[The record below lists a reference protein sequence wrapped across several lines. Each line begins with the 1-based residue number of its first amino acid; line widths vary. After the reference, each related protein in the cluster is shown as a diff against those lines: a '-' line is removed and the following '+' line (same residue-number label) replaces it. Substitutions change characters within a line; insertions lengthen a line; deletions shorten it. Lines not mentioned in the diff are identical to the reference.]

1 MRITRD
7 NYEVY
12 FIDLIDGTLDASL
25 QEEMQLFLAANPD
38 LAEEMDGLDGFSF
51 NAESHSGINKSDL
64 YKTVAPG
71 EKPVH
76 PPVVSK
82 HEKPIGAKP
91 VVLPRLKA
99 PEVVFDAKA
108 MLYQQEAAAHWNLL
122 PGFGARRSK
131 HINASNLIGSK
142 VNGMLPKLV
151 APTIIF
157 EGKDALYQT
166 AATVI
171 PIAPKSET
179 GARVIT
185 MRRAMYY
192 TSAAAAIAVLLWF
205 NMPST
210 SHKAG
215 MASEWEKE
223 VVNGVSKDPIRENS
237 APSKSSDM
245 ERVDDVSNDVAYQP
259 KKNNRPS
266 KSGTIVPN
274 KNEAQEDQ
282 ENSPKEI
289 IELPEENYANQNPV
303 INPIDP
309 NENSFGGNG
318 SGSIINTSSN
328 NKGAS
333 NSRRYSS
340 VLEFA
345 ENKAKETLWGSED
358 YPEDNFTSSLVKRQF
373 DKTKEERDLPVDL
386 ERKEEGKR
394 RVWRI
399 RIGKFEYVRTR

>member
-12 FIDLIDGTLDASL
+12 FIDFIDGNLDASL
-25 QEEMQLFLAANPD
+25 QEEMRLFLAANPD
-38 LAEEMDGLDGFSF
+38 LSEEMDGLDGFSF

-64 YKTVAPG
+64 YKSVAPG

-82 HEKPIGAKP
+82 HEKPVGAKP

-99 PEVVFDAKA
+99 PEIIFDAKF
-108 MLYQQEAAAHWNLL
+108 MLYQQQ
-122 PGFGARRSK
+122 SV
-131 HINASNLIGSK
+131 AS
-142 VNGMLPKLV
+142 
-151 APTIIF
+151 
-157 EGKDALYQT
+157 
-166 AATVI
+166 VI
-171 PIAPKSET
+171 PISPKSET
-179 GARVIT
+179 GARVVT
-185 MRRAMYY
+185 MRRTMYY
-192 TSAAAAIAVLLWF
+192 ASAAAAIAVLLWF
-205 NMPST
+205 NMPLT

-223 VVNGVSKDPIRENS
+223 VINGVSKDSIRENAS
-237 APSKSSDM
+237 PSKPRNM

-274 KNEAQEDQ
+274 KNEVKEEQ
-282 ENSPKEI
+282 ENFPKEI
-289 IELPEENYANQNPV
+289 NELPEENYANQNPV

-318 SGSIINTSSN
+318 NGSIINTSS
-328 NKGAS
+328 KGAS

-358 YPEDNFTSSLVKRQF
+358 YPTDNFTSSLVKRQF
-373 DKTKEERDLPVDL
+373 ERTREERDLPIGM
-386 ERKEEGKR
+386 ERKDEGKR

-399 RIGKFEYVRTR
+399 RIGKFEYIRTR

>member
-12 FIDLIDGTLDASL
+12 FIDFIDGNLDASL
-25 QEEMQLFLAANPD
+25 QEEMQLFLASNPD

-71 EKPVH
+71 EKPVY

-82 HEKPIGAKP
+82 HEKPVGAKP

-99 PEVVFDAKA
+99 PEIIFDAKV
-108 MLYQQEAAAHWNLL
+108 MLYQQQ
-122 PGFGARRSK
+122 S
-131 HINASNLIGSK
+131 
-142 VNGMLPKLV
+142 
-151 APTIIF
+151 
-157 EGKDALYQT
+157 

-171 PIAPKSET
+171 PISPKSET
-179 GARVIT
+179 VARVVT

-205 NMPST
+205 NLPST

-223 VVNGVSKDPIRENS
+223 VVNGVSKDTIRVNS
-237 APSKSSDM
+237 APSKPSEI

-266 KSGTIVPN
+266 KAGTIVPN
-274 KNEAQEDQ
+274 KNEVQEEQ
-282 ENSPKEI
+282 ENSPNEI

-318 SGSIINTSSN
+318 NGSIINTSS
-328 NKGAS
+328 KGAS

-345 ENKAKETLWGSED
+345 ETKAKETLWGSED

-373 DKTKEERDLPVDL
+373 ERTKEERDLPLDI
-386 ERKEEGKR
+386 ESKEEGKR

-399 RIGKFEYVRTR
+399 RIGKFEYIRTR

>member
-12 FIDLIDGTLDASL
+12 FIDFIDGNLDASL
-25 QEEMQLFLAANPD
+25 QEEMQLFLASNPD

-64 YKTVAPG
+64 YKAVAPG

-82 HEKPIGAKP
+82 HEKPVGAKP

-99 PEVVFDAKA
+99 PEIIFDAKV
-108 MLYQQEAAAHWNLL
+108 MLYQQQ
-122 PGFGARRSK
+122 S
-131 HINASNLIGSK
+131 
-142 VNGMLPKLV
+142 
-151 APTIIF
+151 
-157 EGKDALYQT
+157 

-171 PIAPKSET
+171 PISPKSET
-179 GARVIT
+179 GARVVT

-192 TSAAAAIAVLLWF
+192 ASAAAAIAVLLWF
-205 NMPST
+205 NLPSN

-223 VVNGVSKDPIRENS
+223 VVNGVSKDSIRENS
-237 APSKSSDM
+237 SPSKSSDT
-245 ERVDDVSNDVAYQP
+245 ERVDDVSNDVAYSP
-259 KKNNRPS
+259 KKSGRPVRS
-266 KSGTIVPN
+266 NTILPKEN
-274 KNEAQEDQ
+274 QIEQ
-282 ENSPKEI
+282 ENSHKEI

-318 SGSIINTSSN
+318 NGAIINTST
-328 NKGAS
+328 KGVS

-345 ENKAKETLWGSED
+345 ETKAKETLWGSED
-358 YPEDNFTSSLVKRQF
+358 YPEDNFTSSLVKRKF
-373 DKTKEERDLPVDL
+373 DKTKEERDLPLDI
-386 ERKEEGKR
+386 ESKEEGKR

>member
-51 NAESHSGINKSDL
+51 NADSHSGINKSDL
-64 YKTVAPG
+64 YKSMAPG
-71 EKPVH
+71 EAPMH

-91 VVLPRLKA
+91 IVLPRLKA
-99 PEVVFDAKA
+99 PEIVFDAKA
-108 MLYQQEAAAHWNLL
+108 LLYQQQTAAYWNLL
-122 PGFGARRSK
+122 PGYGARKTKKFIPSK
-131 HINASNLIGSK
+131 AIGSK
-142 VNGMLPKLV
+142 VNGVLPKLI

-157 EGKDALYQT
+157 EGKESLYRT

-179 GARVIT
+179 GARVVT

-205 NMPST
+205 NLPSS

-215 MASEWEKE
+215 MASEWEKKVIE
-223 VVNGVSKDPIRENS
+223 GVSKDSTNQNSSPITPNS
-237 APSKSSDM
+237 M
-245 ERVDDVSNDVAYQP
+245 ERVDDANNDVAYSP
-259 KKNNRPS
+259 KKSSRPVRSNSILPKENR
-266 KSGTIVPN
+266 I
-274 KNEAQEDQ
+274 EQEQ

-289 IELPEENYANQNPV
+289 IEIPEENYANQNP
-303 INPIDP
+303 INNPIVP
-309 NENSFGGNG
+309 NVLPSNGNG
-318 SGSIINTSSN
+318 EIINTSSS
-328 NKGAS
+328 KKSGS
-333 NSRRYSS
+333 SRRYSN
-340 VLEFA
+340 VFEFA
-345 ENKAKETLWGSED
+345 ETKAKETLWGSED
-358 YPEDNFTSSLVKRQF
+358 YPTDNFTSSLVKRQF
-373 DKTKEERDLPVDL
+373 DKTKEERELPVDL
-386 ERKEEGKR
+386 ESKEEGKR

>member
-12 FIDLIDGTLDASL
+12 FIDLIDGNLDASL
-25 QEEMQLFLAANPD
+25 QEEMQLFLAAHPD
-38 LAEEMDGLDGFSF
+38 LAEEMDSLDGFSF

-82 HEKPIGAKP
+82 HEKPVGTKP

-131 HINASNLIGSK
+131 HINASKLIGSK

-171 PIAPKSET
+171 PLAPKSES

-185 MRRAMYY
+185 MRRALYY

-205 NMPST
+205 NLPST
-210 SHKAG
+210 SHKA
-215 MASEWEKE
+215 
-223 VVNGVSKDPIRENS
+223 
-237 APSKSSDM
+237 
-245 ERVDDVSNDVAYQP
+245 
-259 KKNNRPS
+259 
-266 KSGTIVPN
+266 
-274 KNEAQEDQ
+274 
-282 ENSPKEI
+282 
-289 IELPEENYANQNPV
+289 
-303 INPIDP
+303 
-309 NENSFGGNG
+309 
-318 SGSIINTSSN
+318 
-328 NKGAS
+328 
-333 NSRRYSS
+333 
-340 VLEFA
+340 
-345 ENKAKETLWGSED
+345 
-358 YPEDNFTSSLVKRQF
+358 
-373 DKTKEERDLPVDL
+373 
-386 ERKEEGKR
+386 
-394 RVWRI
+394 
-399 RIGKFEYVRTR
+399 

>member
-1 MRITRD
+1 MRIIRD

-12 FIDLIDGTLDASL
+12 FIDFIDGNLDASL
-25 QEEMQLFLAANPD
+25 QEEMRLFLVANPD

-64 YKTVAPG
+64 YKSVAPG

-76 PPVVSK
+76 PPVVTK
-82 HEKPIGAKP
+82 REKPVGAKP
-91 VVLPRLKA
+91 IVLPRLKA
-99 PEVVFDAKA
+99 PEIVFDAKA
-108 MLYQQEAAAHWNLL
+108 LLYQQ
-122 PGFGARRSK
+122 PS
-131 HINASNLIGSK
+131 
-142 VNGMLPKLV
+142 
-151 APTIIF
+151 
-157 EGKDALYQT
+157 

-171 PIAPKSET
+171 PMAPQSTE
-179 GARVIT
+179 GAKVVT
-185 MRRAMYY
+185 MRRAMFY

-205 NMPST
+205 NLPST

-215 MASEWEKE
+215 IASEWEKE
-223 VVNGVSKDPIRENS
+223 VVNGVSKDTIRVNS
-237 APSKSSDM
+237 APSKPSEI

-266 KSGTIVPN
+266 KAGTIVPN
-274 KNEAQEDQ
+274 KNEVQEEK
-282 ENSPKEI
+282 ENSPNEI

-318 SGSIINTSSN
+318 NGSIINTSS
-328 NKGAS
+328 KGAS

-345 ENKAKETLWGSED
+345 ETKAKETLWGGED
-358 YPEDNFTSSLVKRQF
+358 YPTDNFTSSLVKRQF
-373 DKTKEERDLPVDL
+373 EKTKEERDLPLDI
-386 ERKEEGKR
+386 ESKEEGKR

-399 RIGKFEYVRTR
+399 RIGKFEYIRTR